1 MSSSERTPTRPLP
14 FDWIDLGGGR
24 TLPRDIDRVRKRALW
39 MLAAAI
45 LSPLVF
51 LIALS
56 VIPVAAMLAIAD
68 FLNESMWS
76 RFRQISFEGCGD
88 RCWAR
93 SYTLISTTLL
103 PASAAIVA
111 AIALWQSVR
120 WFIACEQALHRG
132 ASPYGLTPRG
142 LIALGPPRWAYLL
155 MPVILALLLVLLAW
169 IGGLVYDGAGSNW
182 ERGVRGVQSPVLRSV
197 LWTALLVIVQGLVG
211 ALAGYTASMILHIC
225 KALRGRYQ

>member
-1 MSSSERTPTRPLP
+1 
-14 FDWIDLGGGR
+14 
-24 TLPRDIDRVRKRALW
+24 

-45 LSPLVF
+45 LSPVIF

-56 VIPVAAMLAIAD
+56 VVPATAMLAIAD

-111 AIALWQSVR
+111 ALALWQSVR

-132 ASPYGLTPRG
+132 ASPYGLTPRA
-142 LIALGPPRWAYLL
+142 LIAPGPPRWAYFLVPL
-155 MPVILALLLVLLAW
+155 ILALLLVLLAW
-169 IGGLVYDGAGSNW
+169 FGGLAYDGAGSNW
-182 ERGVRGVQSPVLRSV
+182 ERGFRRVQSPALRSV
-197 LWTALLVIVQGLVG
+197 LWTALLVKVQGLIGV
-211 ALAGYTASMILHIC
+211 LTSYTASMILHIW
-225 KALRGRYQ
+225 KALRGKRSL